1 MIIKLKDAD
10 FSANNVG
17 KIHIPGMN
25 LNVGEGTTN
34 PLLFKYTNTTGTG
47 EFLGVDFITKENPT
61 VFPIIRKL
69 HKGGTG
75 PFLYSFLTSQRTSI
89 DFPLTPKCLS
99 MAVWINKTAWERF
112 RKTSNM
118 EFILQVYDNGWKFIS
133 GGSGDYRPGLITYEE
148 LSFTGE
154 RTQDIT
160 STYMSASVKR
170 KILQTRVVNGETWVC
185 IGIVF
190 YNLVFN
196 TSTYEANCRPRIA
209 MKFDFMNST
218 TYDMEIG
225 NLQVVESVD
234 YLNPDKE
241 Y

>member
-1 MIIKLKDAD
+1 MIIKLKNAD

-17 KIHIPGMN
+17 KIYIPGVN
-25 LNVGEGTTN
+25 INIGEGTTN
-34 PLLFKYTNTTGTG
+34 PLLFKYTSTTGAG
-47 EFLGVDFITKENPT
+47 EFLGVDFITKENPSP
-61 VFPIIRKL
+61 FPIIRKL
-69 HKGGTG
+69 HKGGTDG
-75 PFLYSFLTSQRTSI
+75 FLYSYLTPQRTSI

-99 MAVWINKTAWERF
+99 MAVWINKTAWEKF
-112 RKTSNM
+112 QKTSSM
-118 EFILQVYDNGWKFIS
+118 SILLQVYDNGWKFLY
-133 GGSGDYRPGLITYEE
+133 GSGDGNPCAISYDE

-209 MKFDFMNST
+209 MQFNFMNST
-218 TYDMEIG
+218 TYDMEVG

>member
-1 MIIKLKDAD
+1 MIIKLKNAD

-17 KIHIPGMN
+17 KIYIPGVN
-25 LNVGEGTTN
+25 INIGEGTTN
-34 PLLFKYTNTTGTG
+34 PLLFKYTDATGKG

-61 VFPIIRKL
+61 VFPIVRKL
-69 HKGGTG
+69 HMGGTG
-75 PFLYSFLTSQRTSI
+75 KYLYSYLTPQRTSI
-89 DFPLTPKCLS
+89 DFPIIPKCLS
-99 MAVWINKTAWERF
+99 MAIWINKTAWERF
-112 RKTSNM
+112 QKTSYM
-118 EFILQVYDNGWKFIS
+118 SIFLQVYDNGWKSLEGS
-133 GGSGDYRPGLITYEE
+133 GGYSPCTISYDE

-185 IGIVF
+185 IGIIF

-209 MKFDFMNST
+209 MHFNFMNST
-218 TYDMEIG
+218 TYDMEVG

-234 YLNPDKE
+234 YLNPDEE

>member
-1 MIIKLKDAD
+1 MIIRLKNAD

-17 KIHIPGMN
+17 KINIPETN
-25 LNVGEGTTN
+25 LNIGEGTTN
-34 PLLFKYTNTTGTG
+34 PLLFKYTDTTGSG

-75 PFLYSFLTSQRTSI
+75 VFLYSYLTPQRTSI
-89 DFPLTPKCLS
+89 NFPITPKCLS

-112 RKTSNM
+112 QKTSYLH
-118 EFILQVYDNGWKFIS
+118 FVLQVYDRTWKFIEAS
-133 GGSGDYRPGLITYEE
+133 GNYSPTIVAYED

-196 TSTYEANCRPRIA
+196 ASTYEANCRPRIA
-209 MKFDFMNST
+209 MQFSFMNST
-218 TYDMEIG
+218 TYDMEVG
-225 NLQVVESVD
+225 NLQVVESAD

>member
-17 KIHIPGMN
+17 KIYIPGVN
-25 LNVGEGTTN
+25 INIGEGTTN
-34 PLLFKYTNTTGTG
+34 PLLFKYTDTTGAG

-61 VFPIIRKL
+61 VFPIVRKL

-75 PFLYSFLTSQRTSI
+75 MFLYSYLTPQRTSI
-89 DFPLTPKCLS
+89 NFPLTPKCLS
-99 MAVWINKTAWERF
+99 MAVWINKTAWEKF
-112 RKTSNM
+112 QKTSSM
-118 EFILQVYDNGWKFIS
+118 SIFLQVHDNGWKFLQ
-133 GGSGDYRPGLITYEE
+133 GSGDYSPITISYDE

-160 STYMSASVKR
+160 STYMNASVKR

-209 MKFDFMNST
+209 MQFNFMNST
-218 TYDMEIG
+218 TYDMEVG

>member
-1 MIIKLKDAD
+1 MIIKLKNAD

-17 KIHIPGMN
+17 KIYIPGMN
-25 LNVGEGTTN
+25 VNVGEGTTN
-34 PLLFKYTNTTGTG
+34 PLLFKYTNTTGSG

-75 PFLYSFLTSQRTSI
+75 VFLYSYLTPQRTSI
-89 DFPLTPKCLS
+89 NFPLTPKCLS
-99 MAVWINKTAWERF
+99 MAVWINKTAWEKF
-112 RKTSNM
+112 QKTSSM
-118 EFILQVYDNGWKFIS
+118 SIFLQVYDKGWKFLK
-133 GGSGDYRPGLITYEE
+133 GSGDYSPITVTYEE

-154 RTQDIT
+154 RTQDAT

-190 YNLVFN
+190 HNLVFN

-209 MKFDFMNST
+209 MQFNFMNST
-218 TYDMEIG
+218 TYDMEVG

>member
-17 KIHIPGMN
+17 KIYIPGMN
-25 LNVGEGTTN
+25 VNVGEGTTN
-34 PLLFKYTNTTGTG
+34 PLLFKYTNTTGSG

-75 PFLYSFLTSQRTSI
+75 VFLYSYLTPQRTSI
-89 DFPLTPKCLS
+89 NFPLTPKCLS
-99 MAVWINKTAWERF
+99 MAVWINKTAWEKF
-112 RKTSNM
+112 QKTSSM
-118 EFILQVYDNGWKFIS
+118 SIFLQVYDNGWKFLKGS
-133 GGSGDYRPGLITYEE
+133 GGYSPFTINYDE

-154 RTQDIT
+154 RTQDAT

-190 YNLVFN
+190 HNLVFN

-209 MKFDFMNST
+209 MQFNFMNST
-218 TYDMEIG
+218 TYDMEVG

>member
-1 MIIKLKDAD
+1 MIIKLKNAD

-17 KIHIPGMN
+17 KIYIPGVN
-25 LNVGEGTTN
+25 INIGEGTTN
-34 PLLFKYTNTTGTG
+34 PLLFKYKDTTGAG

-61 VFPIIRKL
+61 VFPIVRKL

-75 PFLYSFLTSQRTSI
+75 KYLYSYLTPQRTSI
-89 DFPLTPKCLS
+89 NFPLTPKCLS

-112 RKTSNM
+112 QKTSSM
-118 EFILQVYDNGWKFIS
+118 SIFLQVYDNGWKSLQGS
-133 GGSGDYRPGLITYEE
+133 GGYNPTAVSYEK

-154 RTQDIT
+154 LTQDIT
-160 STYMSASVKR
+160 STYMSASIKR

-209 MKFDFMNST
+209 MHFNFMNST
-218 TYDMEIG
+218 TYDMEVG

>member
-1 MIIKLKDAD
+1 MIIKLKNAD

-17 KIHIPGMN
+17 KIYIPETN
-25 LNVGEGTTN
+25 LNIGEGTTN
-34 PLLFKYTNTTGTG
+34 PLLFKYTDTTGSG

-75 PFLYSFLTSQRTSI
+75 IFLYSYLTPQRTSI

-99 MAVWINKTAWERF
+99 MAFWINKTAWERF
-112 RKTSNM
+112 QKTSSM
-118 EFILQVYDNGWKFIS
+118 LTFLQVYDNGWKSIK
-133 GGSGDYRPGLITYEE
+133 GSGDDNPIAISYDE

-154 RTQDIT
+154 RTKDIT

-209 MKFDFMNST
+209 MQFNFINST
-218 TYDMEIG
+218 TYDMEVG

>member
-1 MIIKLKDAD
+1 MIIKLKNAD

-17 KIHIPGMN
+17 KIYIPGMN
-25 LNVGEGTTN
+25 VNVGEGTTN
-34 PLLFKYTNTTGTG
+34 PLLFKYTNTTGSG

-75 PFLYSFLTSQRTSI
+75 VFLYSYLTPQRTSI
-89 DFPLTPKCLS
+89 NFPLTPKCLS
-99 MAVWINKTAWERF
+99 MAVWINKTAWEKF
-112 RKTSNM
+112 QKTSSM
-118 EFILQVYDNGWKFIS
+118 SIFLQVYDRTWKFIN
-133 GGSGDYRPGLITYEE
+133 GSGDYNPLAVSYEE

-209 MKFDFMNST
+209 MQFSFMNST
-218 TYDMEIG
+218 TYDMEVG

>member
-1 MIIKLKDAD
+1 MIIKLKNAD

-17 KIHIPGMN
+17 KINIPGVN
-25 LNVGEGTTN
+25 INIGEGTTN
-34 PLLFKYTNTTGTG
+34 PLLFKYTSTTGAG
-47 EFLGVDFITKENPT
+47 EFLGVDFITKENPSP
-61 VFPIIRKL
+61 FPIIRKL

-75 PFLYSFLTSQRTSI
+75 VFLYSYLTPQRTSI
-89 DFPLTPKCLS
+89 DFPLTPNCLS

-112 RKTSNM
+112 QKTSVL
-118 EFILQVYDNGWKFIS
+118 EFILQVYDNGWKFIR
-133 GGSGDYRPGLITYEE
+133 GSGNDNPTAVTYEE

-209 MKFDFMNST
+209 MQFSFMNST
-218 TYDMEIG
+218 TYDMEVG

-234 YLNPDKE
+234 YLNPDEE

>member
-1 MIIKLKDAD
+1 MIIKLKNAD

-17 KIHIPGMN
+17 KINIPGIN

-34 PLLFKYTNTTGTG
+34 PLLFKYTNTTGSG
-47 EFLGVDFITKENPT
+47 EFLGVDFITKENPSP
-61 VFPIIRKL
+61 FPIIRKL
-69 HKGGTG
+69 HKGGTVT
-75 PFLYSFLTSQRTSI
+75 FLYSYLTPQRTSI
-89 DFPLTPKCLS
+89 NFPLTPKCLS
-99 MAVWINKTAWERF
+99 MAIWINKTAWEKF
-112 RKTSNM
+112 QKTSSM
-118 EFILQVYDNGWKFIS
+118 SILLQVYDNGWKFLY
-133 GGSGDYRPGLITYEE
+133 GSGNDSPCAISYDE

-160 STYMSASVKR
+160 STYMSVSVKR

-209 MKFDFMNST
+209 MQFNFMNST
-218 TYDMEIG
+218 TYDMEVG

>member
-1 MIIKLKDAD
+1 MIIKLKNAD

-17 KIHIPGMN
+17 KIYIPGVN
-25 LNVGEGTTN
+25 INIGEGTTN
-34 PLLFKYTNTTGTG
+34 PLVFKYTSTTGTS

-75 PFLYSFLTSQRTSI
+75 TFLYSYLTPQRTSI
-89 DFPLTPKCLS
+89 NFPLTPKCLS

-112 RKTSNM
+112 QKTSSM
-118 EFILQVYDNGWKFIS
+118 SIFLQVFDSGWKFIS
-133 GGSGDYRPGLITYEE
+133 GSGGYSPTTVTYEE

-190 YNLVFN
+190 YNLMFN

-209 MKFDFMNST
+209 MQFNFMNST
-218 TYDMEIG
+218 TYDMEVG

-234 YLNPDKE
+234 YLNPDEE